1 MQHSCHRCGNPVEDG
16 TPFCRQCNAPQIKV
30 APAERPTADL
40 PPYPESAIAQ
50 SEPQSPHSR
59 PIEWRSAWPAIFFV
73 AVPAGLLSLPLNI
86 LFFVWTFAAG
96 ALTVST
102 YRKRTRLLLTPG
114 MAVRLGLLTG
124 IVAYGVFLILFL
136 IALRQPEISS
146 PLRQQIHST
155 IERVAAN
162 NPDPGAKQLAQHL
175 TTPDGIATVL
185 TMVAGMYA
193 FLFLLFSVLGAVAAA
208 TVFAPK
214 DRAP

>member
-1 MQHSCHRCGNPVEDG
+1 MQHSCHRCGAPVEDG

-30 APAERPTADL
+30 VPAERPTMETVPQL
-40 PPYPESAIAQ
+40 GSESPNGA
-50 SEPQSPHSR
+50 SEPSAR

-102 YRKRTRLLLTPG
+102 YRKRTRVLLTPG

-124 IVAYGVFLILFL
+124 IVSYGVFLILFL
-136 IALRQPEISS
+136 IALRQPEVSS
-146 PLRQQIHST
+146 PLRQKIQST

-162 NPDPGAKQLAQHL
+162 NPDPGAKQLAKHL
-175 TTPDGIATVL
+175 STPDGIATVL

-193 FLFLLFSVLGAVAAA
+193 FLFLLFSVLGAVAGA